1 MKKLFCFFITVCC
14 ACSTVCLTAC
24 SKPEEDSVDMQVRML
39 STSDLV
45 DAGEMLSNARA
56 AVVGISVDYPDSYSI
71 GSGFAISGDGLI
83 LTNNH
88 VVEGGGE
95 ITLYY
100 ADKTIGRAK
109 MLWADPGLD
118 VAVLQSE
125 RAIPYLETNIDGV
138 SIGEPV
144 YALGTPLTLEFK
156 HTITHGIVSATNRT
170 LESQSFSGEL
180 SFMQSLIQHD
190 AAINPGNSGGPL
202 INSSGQVV
210 GINTL
215 KATEGEGI
223 GFAVPIE
230 IGKIVVEKLSK
241 NSNYTS
247 PYFGVFGFDSDIA
260 LAYGEKLD
268 NNGVFVVSVDSPAV
282 DAGISKGDLIIKF
295 AGKEIVNLLDLKE
308 AILSSE
314 QGEAV
319 LVEYIRNGEV
329 KQSLVTLK

>member
-39 STSDLV
+39 STSDLA

-223 GFAVPIE
+223 GFAVPIFMSLYICIE
-230 IGKIVVEKLSK
+230 SADTI
-241 NSNYTS
+241 S
-247 PYFGVFGFDSDIA
+247 PFIFFASSIESPVFPDAVGPQITITCSFCPFGD
-260 LAYGEKLD
+260 
-268 NNGVFVVSVDSPAV
+268 VSVWTFLSFWGHIFIPP
-282 DAGISKGDLIIKF
+282 SNLFYIK
-295 AGKEIVNLLDLKE
+295 
-308 AILSSE
+308 
-314 QGEAV
+314 
-319 LVEYIRNGEV
+319 
-329 KQSLVTLK
+329 